1 MSSSLVAQA
10 LLSGITNGVIYALVG
25 MGLAVIFKGSKVIN
39 AAQGEFA
46 LVGAVVAVFAMK
58 AAGFPY
64 AAAFVVG
71 ALVGVFTGI
80 LIDVVLVRPMIRR
93 HAEEDAF
100 LLLTIGL
107 AFAISAAVLYF
118 GGRDYFTLPT
128 IGPDGVAIV
137 FDATIRYHAIWVIA
151 ICAVIVA
158 ALRYF
163 YRRTSFG
170 LAMMAASIDA
180 DGAAT
185 TGINVTAMRTATYGM
200 GGLLGA
206 LAGLLVAPLVPIS
219 YYMGLVL
226 TLKGFCAAMIG
237 GLTNP
242 MGAIVG
248 GLVLGLVESLAIVF
262 IASAYK
268 DVVALS
274 VLLLIMILVPHGILG
289 RAGRKG
295 G

>member
-1 MSSSLVAQA
+1 MFSSLVVQA
-10 LLSGITNGVIYALVG
+10 VLSGITNGVIYALIG
-25 MGLAVIFKGSKVIN
+25 IGIAVIFKGSGVIN
-39 AAQGEFA
+39 AAQGEFS
-46 LVGAVVAVFAMK
+46 LIGAVAAVFAMK
-58 AAGFPY
+58 AAGFSYPI
-64 AAAFVVG
+64 AFLAGAVFGVLLGIVV
-71 ALVGVFTGI
+71 
-80 LIDVVLVRPMIRR
+80 DVLLVRPMVRR
-93 HAEEDAF
+93 KADEDAF
-100 LLLTIGL
+100 LLLTIGI
-107 AFAISAAVLYF
+107 AYAISAGVLF
-118 GGRDYFTLPT
+118 FAGRDYFTLPS
-128 IGPDGVAIV
+128 IGSDGVAIV

-151 ICAVIVA
+151 ACAAIVI
-158 ALRYF
+158 ALRFF
-163 YRRTSFG
+163 YRKTSFG
-170 LAMMAASIDA
+170 LGMMAASIDA

-185 TGINVTAMRTATYGM
+185 TGINVAAMRTATYGM

-206 LAGLLVAPLVPIS
+206 LAGLLVAPIVPIS

-268 DVVALS
+268 DVVAFG
-274 VLLLIMILVPHGILG
+274 VLLVIMILVPQGILG
-289 RAGRKG
+289 RRGRKG

>member
-1 MSSSLVAQA
+1 MFSSLVVQA
-10 LLSGITNGVIYALVG
+10 VLSGATNGVIYALIG
-25 MGLAVIFKGSKVIN
+25 MGIAVIYKGSGVIN
-39 AAQGEFA
+39 AAQGEFS
-46 LVGAVVAVFAMK
+46 LIGAVVAVFAMK
-58 AAGFPY
+58 AAGFSYPL
-64 AAAFVVG
+64 AFLAGAVFGVGLGIVV
-71 ALVGVFTGI
+71 
-80 LIDVVLVRPMIRR
+80 DVVLVRPMVRR
-93 HAEEDAF
+93 KADEDAF
-100 LLLTIGL
+100 LLLTIGIAYAITAGVL
-107 AFAISAAVLYF
+107 FFA
-118 GGRDYFTLPT
+118 GRDYFTLPS
-128 IGPDGVAIV
+128 IGSEGVAIV
-137 FDATIRYHAIWVIA
+137 FDATIRYHAIWVIVA
-151 ICAVIVA
+151 CAAIVA
-158 ALRYF
+158 ALRFF
-163 YRRTSFG
+163 YRKTAFG
-170 LAMMAASIDA
+170 LSMMAASIDA

-206 LAGLLVAPLVPIS
+206 LAGLLVAPIVPIS

-268 DVVALS
+268 DVVAFS
-274 VLLLIMILVPHGILG
+274 ALLVIMILVPQGILG
-289 RAGRKG
+289 RRGRRG

>member
-1 MSSSLVAQA
+1 MSMSLVAQA
-10 LLSGITNGVIYALVG
+10 VLSGITNGVIYALIG
-25 MGLAVIFKGSKVIN
+25 MGLAVIFKGSRVIN

-46 LVGAVVAVFAMK
+46 LVGAVVAVLAMK
-58 AAGFPY
+58 SAGLSYPL
-64 AAAFVVG
+64 AFLGG
-71 ALVGVFTGI
+71 ALAGVIVGVGV
-80 LIDVVLVRPMIRR
+80 DVLLVRPMIRR
-93 HAEEDAF
+93 NAQEDAF

-107 AFAISAAVLYF
+107 AFAVSAAVLFF
-118 GGRDYFTLPT
+118 GGRGYFTLPS
-128 IGPDGVAIV
+128 IGSDGVAIV
-137 FDATIRYHAIWVIA
+137 LDATIRYHAIWVIVIA
-151 ICAVIVA
+151 GAIVA
-158 ALRYF
+158 ALRFF
-163 YRRTSFG
+163 YRKTAFG
-170 LAMMAASIDA
+170 LAMMASSIDA

-185 TGINVTAMRTATYGM
+185 TGINVAAMRTATYAM

-206 LAGLLVAPLVPIS
+206 LAGMLVVPLVPIS
-219 YYMGLVL
+219 YYMGLVF

-248 GLVLGLVESLAIVF
+248 GLALGLLESLAIVF

-274 VLLLIMILVPHGILG
+274 ALLVIMTLAPHGVFG
-289 RAGRKG
+289 HGGRKG

>member
-1 MSSSLVAQA
+1 MSASLVVQA
-10 LLSGITNGVIYALVG
+10 ILSGGTNGVIYALVG
-25 MGLAVIFKGSKVIN
+25 MGLAVIFKGSRVIN
-39 AAQGEFA
+39 AAQGEFS
-46 LVGAVVAVFAMK
+46 LVGAVIAVFAMK

-64 AAAFVVG
+64 PVAFVVG
-71 ALVGVFTGI
+71 ALAGALMGI
-80 LIDVVLVRPMIRR
+80 VVDVCLIRPMIRR

-107 AFAISAAVLYF
+107 AFAISAAILF
-118 GGRDYFTLPT
+118 FAGRDYFTLPT
-128 IGPDGVAIV
+128 IGPDGVAIL
-137 FDATIRYHAIWVIA
+137 FDATIRFHAISIIV
-151 ICAVIVA
+151 ICAAIVV
-158 ALRYF
+158 ALRFF
-163 YRRTSFG
+163 YRKTSFG

-185 TGINVTAMRTATYGM
+185 TGINVQAMRTATYAM

-206 LAGLLVAPLVPIS
+206 LAGILVAPLVPIS
-219 YYMGLVL
+219 YEMGLVF

-248 GLVLGLVESLAIVF
+248 GLILGLVESLAIVF

-268 DVVALS
+268 DVVALG
-274 VLLLIMILVPHGILG
+274 VLLVIMILAPQGLLG
-289 RAGRKG
+289 RAGSRG

>member
-1 MSSSLVAQA
+1 MSTSLIVQA
-10 LLSGITNGVIYALVG
+10 VLSGITNGVIYALVG
-25 MGLAVIFKGSKVIN
+25 MGLAVIFKGSRVIN
-39 AAQGEFA
+39 AAQGEFS
-46 LVGAVVAVFAMK
+46 LVGAVIAVFAMK
-58 AAGFPY
+58 AAGFSYPLAFVTG
-64 AAAFVVG
+64 AAAGV
-71 ALVGVFTGI
+71 LVGIATDLF
-80 LIDVVLVRPMIRR
+80 LVRPMVRR
-93 HAEEDAF
+93 NAEEDSF
-100 LLLTIGL
+100 LLLTIGI
-107 AFAISAAVLYF
+107 AFAISAAVLF
-118 GGRDYFTLPT
+118 FAGRDYFTLPT
-128 IGPDGVAIV
+128 IGTDGVAIL
-137 FDATIRYHAIWVIA
+137 FDATIRYHAIAVI
-151 ICAVIVA
+151 ILCGVIVA
-158 ALRYF
+158 ALRFF
-163 YRRTSFG
+163 YRHTRFG

-185 TGINVTAMRTATYGM
+185 SGVNVAAMRTATYGM

-237 GLTNP
+237 GLSNP

-248 GLVLGLVESLAIVF
+248 GLVLGLLESLAIVF
-262 IASAYK
+262 VASAYK

-274 VLLLIMILVPHGILG
+274 ALLVIMILAPNGILG

>member
-1 MSSSLVAQA
+1 MSASLVVQA
-10 LLSGITNGVIYALVG
+10 ILSGGTNGVIYALVG
-25 MGLAVIFKGSKVIN
+25 MGLAVIFKGSRVIN
-39 AAQGEFA
+39 AAQGEFS
-46 LVGAVVAVFAMK
+46 LVGAVIAVFAMK

-64 AAAFVVG
+64 PVAFVVG
-71 ALVGVFTGI
+71 ALAGALMGI
-80 LIDVVLVRPMIRR
+80 VVDVCLIRPMIRR

-107 AFAISAAVLYF
+107 AFAISAAILF
-118 GGRDYFTLPT
+118 FAGRDYFTLPT
-128 IGPDGVAIV
+128 IGPDGVAIL
-137 FDATIRYHAIWVIA
+137 FDATIRYHAIWIIV
-151 ICAVIVA
+151 ICAAIVA
-158 ALRYF
+158 ALRFF
-163 YRRTSFG
+163 YRKTSFG

-185 TGINVTAMRTATYGM
+185 TGINVQAMRTATYGM

-206 LAGLLVAPLVPIS
+206 LAGILVAPLVPIS
-219 YYMGLVL
+219 YEMGLIF

-248 GLVLGLVESLAIVF
+248 GLILGLVESLAIVF

-274 VLLLIMILVPHGILG
+274 VLLVIMILAPQGLLG
-289 RAGRKG
+289 RAGRRG